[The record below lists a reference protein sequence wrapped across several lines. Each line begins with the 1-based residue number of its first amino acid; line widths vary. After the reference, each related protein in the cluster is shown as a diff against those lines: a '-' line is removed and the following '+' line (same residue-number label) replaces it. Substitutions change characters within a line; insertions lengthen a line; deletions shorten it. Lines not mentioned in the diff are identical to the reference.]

1 MVNVKFEYSN
11 QANKFLSK
19 HKDVKSKFEKAIYS
33 LYTGEKVDIKKMQG
47 TKEPIY
53 RIRINSYRIIF
64 KVIDGQIIIINTILA
79 GNRGE
84 IYKQFKR

>member
-33 LYTGEKVDIKKMQG
+33 LYVGEKVDIKKMQG
-47 TKEPIY
+47 TKKPIY
-53 RIRINSYRIIF
+53 RIRVNDYRILFEI
-64 KVIDGQIIIINTILA
+64 VDGKIIIINTILA

-84 IYKQFKR
+84 IYKIFKR

>member
-1 MVNVKFEYSN
+1 MVNIKFEYTK
-11 QANKFLSK
+11 QADKFLSK
-19 HKDVKSKFEKAIYS
+19 HEDIREKFKKAIYS